1 MISVNGIGRSATIVM
16 AYLMQSKKIKAD
28 EARKIVLEKRPCVTN
43 RGYMYMLYA
52 FQQELQEKGILPK

>member
-1 MISVNGIGRSATIVM
+1 M